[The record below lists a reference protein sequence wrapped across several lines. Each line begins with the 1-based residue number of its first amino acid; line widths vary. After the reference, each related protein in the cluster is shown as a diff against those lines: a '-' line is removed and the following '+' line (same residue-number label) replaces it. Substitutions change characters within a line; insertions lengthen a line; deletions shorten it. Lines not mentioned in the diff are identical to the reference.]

1 MAFVSFEWS
10 KINDSPSTFPFP
22 FGAPARSLRSRG
34 LTVTVL
40 VFRGAWRSSNSA
52 SAVLLQSNNFAG
64 SYGGSWHNPDTDKSS
79 INAVISKAFI
89 FRLLWNANCSPNNNS
104 GQSISKLR
112 PNDALWDILPRLCVK
127 VLISICSNVTKGAQS
142 IISVFSKHYKLHW
155 THLIH
160 QKFCRNLSVD
170 LRKFGMVI
178 IFNSRVASH
187 HVFCSE
193 VDQKESEIVKWL
205 SSYVVW

>member
-1 MAFVSFEWS
+1 M
-10 KINDSPSTFPFP
+10 
-22 FGAPARSLRSRG
+22 
-34 LTVTVL
+34 TVL
-40 VFRGAWRSSNSA
+40 VFRDAWRSSNSA

-64 SYGGSWHNPDTDKSS
+64 SYGGSWHNPDTDKSY

-112 PNDALWDILPRLCVK
+112 PNDALWDILRRLCVK

-142 IISVFSKHYKLHW
+142 IISVFSKHYNLHW

-160 QKFCRNLSVD
+160 QKFCRNLSAETYPLTFANLVWWSS
-170 LRKFGMVI
+170 LIVVLHRITYFVQKWI
-178 IFNSRVASH
+178 NNRVKLWNDYRLMW
-187 HVFCSE
+187 F
-193 VDQKESEIVKWL
+193 DKWI
-205 SSYVVW
+205 